1 VCAFW
6 QEAAMGSVRR
16 GDVRGIVDEEC

>member
-1 VCAFW
+1 VCAFG